1 MVSYGVYMV
10 WYCLNMIWFVYNN
23 HIASNLL
30 HEITKTKQINC
41 LYVVYVYEPLRPH
54 IMYYLIEH
62 DDTYY
67 MLKRSYGYFNYL
79 QY

>member
-1 MVSYGVYMV
+1 
-10 WYCLNMIWFVYNN
+10 MILFVYNN
-23 HIASNLL
+23 HIASNLP
-30 HEITKTKQINC
+30 HEITKTKQIDC
-41 LYVVYVYEPLRPH
+41 LYVVYIYEPLRPH

-67 MLKRSYGYFNYL
+67 MLKSLYGYFNYL

>member
-1 MVSYGVYMV
+1 MV
-10 WYCLNMIWFVYNN
+10 WYCLDMIRLVYNN

-30 HEITKTKQINC
+30 HEITKIKLINLLC
-41 LYVVYVYEPLRPH
+41 VVYVYEPIRPH
-54 IMYYLIEH
+54 IMYYLIDH

>member
-1 MVSYGVYMV
+1 
-10 WYCLNMIWFVYNN
+10 MIRFVYNN

-41 LYVVYVYEPLRPH
+41 LYVGLVCELLTPN

-62 DDTYY
+62 DATYY
-67 MLKRSYGYFNYL
+67 MLKRSHGYLYYL